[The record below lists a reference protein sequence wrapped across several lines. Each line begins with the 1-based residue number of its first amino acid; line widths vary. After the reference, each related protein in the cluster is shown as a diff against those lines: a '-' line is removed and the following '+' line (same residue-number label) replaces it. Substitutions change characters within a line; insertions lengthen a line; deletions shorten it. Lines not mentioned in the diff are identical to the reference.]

1 MPALQRSPPMQTYQ
15 RAKLLRLH
23 FTERDRYQ
31 GRPLHEAVVEKCRE
45 LKIAGATVFRGL
57 EGYGDT
63 AEIHRSHLVRH
74 DLPIVVQIVDSAENV
89 QRLVPI
95 LEEMMDKGLIAISD
109 VEVIRIQKAK
119 GVQSV

>member
-1 MPALQRSPPMQTYQ
+1 MQPYQ
-15 RAKLLRLH
+15 PAKLLRLH

-31 GRPLHEAVVEKCRE
+31 GRPLHEVVIEKCRE

-63 AEIHRSHLVRH
+63 AEIHRSHLVKH
-74 DLPIVVQIVDSAENV
+74 DFPIVVQIVDSAENI
-89 QRLVPI
+89 QRVVPI

-109 VEVIRIQKAK
+109 VNVIRIQKTK
-119 GVQSV
+119 GAPSV

>member
-1 MPALQRSPPMQTYQ
+1 MQPYQ
-15 RAKLLRLH
+15 PAKLLRLH
-23 FTERDRYQ
+23 FTERDRYKGQ
-31 GRPLHEAVVEKCRE
+31 PLYEAVIEKCRE
-45 LKIAGATVFRGL
+45 LNIAGATVFRGL

>member
-1 MPALQRSPPMQTYQ
+1 MQPYQ
-15 RAKLLRLH
+15 PAKLLRLH

-31 GRPLHEAVVEKCRE
+31 NKALHEAVIEKCRE
-45 LKIAGATVFRGL
+45 LNIAGATVFRGL

-119 GVQSV
+119 GVQGV